1 MGGMGG
7 QMQDPGA
14 GGAGANGGGGAPNG
28 GAPNAGGNNGGT
40 PGASPTGNPGAGTST
55 NPMNPGGAVGQPT
68 VPVNNQNNTNPAD
81 VATGNASGDFI
92 SLLGD
97 ENPLSQMMIFNAS
110 TMKPDQIDFSQTG
123 TNSLNVS
130 GVTDAFQAA
139 LVLNIQAIMASPFFE
154 QVKQASPD
162 LQEGLLM
169 AEQFGI
175 GLDSIESIFAV
186 LQPINADSIARDM
199 AGEYPSSA
207 IVIDFKQGS
216 NLTALSQLLIQGMTS
231 DGVPLQQGTP
241 VGQNGRLHKTNDLTK
256 GPGVLFVGTTR
267 IAVGDN
273 ESLTLIAN
281 GGAPGALAK
290 RMQAVESNKAATA
303 IVHPEI
309 LDPSLFQNLAA
320 LDPDLAEVGP
330 ALQTINLLRGL
341 TLTLGLSESLSL
353 DLHIETNN
361 EKSAQQLFAL
371 TLNGKNTLGQ
381 LLSVQAL
388 AGNAQNT
395 GVPPELLN
403 AGLKLLQSM
412 KIGYQQNNVG
422 LQVNI
427 SNEIVEMLQD
437 AVTVSQGMA
446 RGIQSLNNLKQIGPA
461 VLNYSD
467 TYNQYPNGESPN
479 VQYDDNGKPLLS
491 WRVHILPF
499 IEEDALYSRFKRYL
513 QT

>member
-1 MGGMGG
+1 M
-7 QMQDPGA
+7 
-14 GGAGANGGGGAPNG
+14 
-28 GAPNAGGNNGGT
+28 
-40 PGASPTGNPGAGTST
+40 
-55 NPMNPGGAVGQPT
+55 
-68 VPVNNQNNTNPAD
+68 
-81 VATGNASGDFI
+81 
-92 SLLGD
+92 
-97 ENPLSQMMIFNAS
+97 
-110 TMKPDQIDFSQTG
+110 
-123 TNSLNVS
+123 
-130 GVTDAFQAA
+130 TDAFQAA

-290 RMQAVESNKAATA
+290 RMQAVESNKAVSA
-303 IVHPEI
+303 IVQSGI
-309 LDPSLFQNLAA
+309 VDPSLFQNLEAV
-320 LDPDLAEVGP
+320 DPDLAEVGP

-341 TLTLGLSESLSL
+341 TLTLGFSESLSL

-437 AVTVSQGMA
+437 AVGVAQSGA
-446 RGIQSLNNLKQIGPA
+446 RGAQSQNNLKQIGLA
-461 VLNYSD
+461 VFNYSD
-467 TYNQYPNGESPN
+467 TYDQYPNGESPN

-499 IEEDALYSRFKRYL
+499 IEEDALYRRFKLCLLY
-513 QT
+513 TSDAADE